1 MGKTTR
7 KCQNEYRVID
17 DSTMELHIF
26 GGKYEVKVIF
36 DKEDFKRISSVHW
49 GAMALGKKTDTKPY
63 PYTTVNR
70 KSILLPKWLLNV
82 DKNMGLKVE
91 HKDRNQLNC
100 KRDNIY
106 IVHRKSIR
114 NKKALNDELYI
125 GVHKVIQNNGNHT
138 GYRVSY
144 VDGDKKKSKYFS
156 KFEFEGAE
164 AALQAA
170 IKFRDSLMTNL
181 T

>member
-1 MGKTTR
+1 VGKTTTR
-7 KCQNEYRVID
+7 CQNEYRIID
-17 DSTMELHIF
+17 DSTMELHVF

-36 DKEDFKRISSVHW
+36 DKEDFKTISSVHW
-49 GAMALGKKTDTKPY
+49 GAMGIGRDKKPY
-63 PYTTVNR
+63 PYTQKNK

-82 DKNMGLKVE
+82 KKNSGLKVE
-91 HKDRNQLNC
+91 HRDRNQLNC

-106 IVHRKSIR
+106 IVHNKSMR
-114 NKKALNDELYI
+114 NRKALNDGLYI
-125 GVHKVIQNNGNHT
+125 GVHKVVQHNGNHT
-138 GYRVSY
+138 GYNVSY
-144 VDGDKKKSKYFS
+144 VDTGKKKVKYFS
-156 KFEFEGAE
+156 NIEFEGAE